1 MHNTLIRRFS
11 FIHRQSG
18 INLDRQLKKLNLS
31 FGQFLYIMCICE
43 NAGLSQ
49 ENLSSRLKIDKG
61 SVART
66 VKQLEADGYITRSV
80 SPDDRRVQQ
89 IFPTGQAMRQYEQI
103 ARISRD
109 WEKVLTS
116 GLTEIETNILISL
129 LDKVIANIQNS

>member
-11 FIHRQSG
+11 FIPRQSG

-80 SPDDRRVQQ
+80 SPT
-89 IFPTGQAMRQYEQI
+89 TGASSKSSHRASHAPI
-103 ARISRD
+103 RADCRISRD
-109 WEKVLTS
+109 WK
-116 GLTEIETNILISL
+116 
-129 LDKVIANIQNS
+129 KC